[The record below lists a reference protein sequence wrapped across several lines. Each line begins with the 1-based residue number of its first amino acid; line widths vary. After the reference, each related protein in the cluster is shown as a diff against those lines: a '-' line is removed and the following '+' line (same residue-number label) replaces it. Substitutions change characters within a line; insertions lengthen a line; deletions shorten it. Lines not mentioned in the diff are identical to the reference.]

1 MIMLAALC
9 WATATNLTRIM
20 LETEGEKGAT
30 STEIVVWYSLVGTI
44 LLTPWWLLD
53 VYGSGLQAPN
63 LEDMLAILYL
73 SILSTVLAYI
83 WFVVGVE
90 KIGATSA
97 SSYVFLV
104 PPFGVLG
111 GWLLLDER
119 LGFSLILGF
128 LLIVGGVRVV
138 QSESV
143 QVGRSG
149 R

>member
-1 MIMLAALC
+1 M
-9 WATATNLTRIM
+9 
-20 LETEGEKGAT
+20 
-30 STEIVVWYSLVGTI
+30 
-44 LLTPWWLLD
+44 D

-63 LEDMLAILYL
+63 LEDMLAIFYL

-143 QVGRSG
+143 RVGRSG

>member
-1 MIMLAALC
+1 M
-9 WATATNLTRIM
+9 
-20 LETEGEKGAT
+20 
-30 STEIVVWYSLVGTI
+30 VWYSLVGTI

-53 VYGSGLQAPN
+53 VYHVGFQVPN
-63 LEDMLAILYL
+63 NEDLLAILYL

-90 KIGATSA
+90 RIGATSA

-111 GWLLLDER
+111 GWLVLDER
-119 LGFSLILGF
+119 LGVSLIIGF
-128 LLIVGGVRVV
+128 LLIVGGVRAV
-138 QSESV
+138 QKESSV
-143 QVGRSG
+143 VGRSG